1 MVNTA
6 NKLNNWDRFG
16 IGQRNN
22 HYPTVVSS
30 IWEML
35 HDTLPTMINNN
46 TDNSN
51 SMFNNPQN
59 YVNNCVS
66 MCQTVQENN
75 HINIRKTSNSR
86 NQPNEPLIIIE
97 NIRPKCLLHFDNLNQ
112 NNNYIS
118 NSHPST
124 SGGKSSGKLSLFF
137 MQSSLSSFGA
147 NSIGSTASA
156 ANSQSSSSSL
166 SNVQSQ
172 SDMIK
177 KTCIESSKHILTH
190 NGLIINH
197 PTLKLITTT
206 SYDYFE
212 PIEKQNLQSLEFFL
226 QLESKN
232 RANNA
237 QYFDLVLKVFF
248 QIILKISIHFFI

>member
-1 MVNTA
+1 
-6 NKLNNWDRFG
+6 
-16 IGQRNN
+16 
-22 HYPTVVSS
+22 
-30 IWEML
+30 ML

-46 TDNSN
+46 NTDSNN

-59 YVNNCVS
+59 YINNCVS
-66 MCQTVQENN
+66 MCQTLPEHN

-97 NIRPKCLLHFDNLNQ
+97 NIRPKCLLQIDNLNQ
-112 NNNYIS
+112 NNNYM
-118 NSHPST
+118 NNNHLPT
-124 SGGKSSGKLSLFF
+124 NGGKSSGKLSMFF
-137 MQSSLSSFGA
+137 MQSSSSSFGA
-147 NSIGSTASA
+147 NSVGSTASA
-156 ANSQSSSSSL
+156 ANSQSSSSLPSTF
-166 SNVQSQ
+166 QSQ

-177 KTCIESSKHILTH
+177 KTCIESSKHVLTH

-237 QYFDLVLKVFF
+237 QYFDLVLKVY
-248 QIILKISIHFFI
+248 